1 MEKKKSDVN
10 VPFVIVSTAVM
21 FIILA
26 VILIFV
32 ALAKDADNKFSSYLD
47 YTRDFFN
54 ENYPDNHYFKLKDK
68 VLYVNI
74 WQPGTALYMVTHK
87 GSAEQEIRGKMDSL
101 AKSLY
106 SRLENMGIEDYYK
119 VVLILRNDENT
130 ENVLM
135 YWVDGEYQDPN
146 KQDGFIFY

>member
-21 FIILA
+21 FIIVA
-26 VILIFV
+26 VILIFM
-32 ALAKDADNKFSSYLD
+32 ALLKDADNKFSTYLD
-47 YTRDFFN
+47 YMRNYFN
-54 ENYPDNHYFKLKDK
+54 ENYPDKHYFKLKDR

-74 WQPGTALYMVTHK
+74 WQPGTSLYMVMKK
-87 GSAEQEIRGKMDSL
+87 GIAESEVREKYEPL
-101 AKSLY
+101 AKDLY
-106 SRLENMGIEDYYK
+106 AGLEKYGVESYYK
-119 VVLILRNDENT
+119 IVLILRNDENT